1 MSCFESRWCTGV
13 AVSVWG
19 LCARVLGVSDED
31 LERVPCV
38 EKIDVKWFV
47 QLLGAYE
54 RAISV

>member
-1 MSCFESRWCTGV
+1 M
-13 AVSVWG
+13 WG